1 MIHSSLV
8 NCEITYLIRNIEREE
23 GASTVTQKNSY
34 NKREGLK
41 QRKIKE
47 ASRMLRKYE
56 GDRHREK
63 GK

>member
-23 GASTVTQKNSY
+23 GASTVSQKNSY

-47 ASRMLRKYE
+47 ASRMLR
-56 GDRHREK
+56 
-63 GK
+63 